1 MNKYN
6 LDKLIKIEYQDVTK
20 SIWYDY
26 KNEKKIFGFVIRKAG
41 FRKAGYYGLYSYKE
55 YLDGHFLGKGSE
67 VFEHPKAVLHFQE
80 GYKQVRYFYTY
91 EKCVNFVNIITSKGR
106 WYE

>member
-6 LDKLIKIEYQDVTK
+6 LDKLIKIEYQDVRK
-20 SIWYDY
+20 SVRYIY
-26 KNEKKIFGFVIRKAG
+26 KNEIKLFGFII
-41 FRKAGYYGLYSYKE
+41 RKAGYYIKGYSRYLYQES
-55 YLDGHFLGKGSE
+55 LDGHFLGLGNE
-67 VFEHPKAVLHFQE
+67 VFEHPKIILYFE
-80 GYKQVRYFYTY
+80 NDYKQVRYFYTF